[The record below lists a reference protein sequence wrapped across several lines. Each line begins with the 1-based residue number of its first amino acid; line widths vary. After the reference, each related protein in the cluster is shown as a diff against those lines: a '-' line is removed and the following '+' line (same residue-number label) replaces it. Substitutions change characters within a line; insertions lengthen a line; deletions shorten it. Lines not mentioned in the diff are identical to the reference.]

1 MILVTGANGH
11 FGSTAIN
18 FLIERGY
25 NKADIT
31 ALVRSEEKGAELKAK
46 GIAIRIGDYDNT
58 DSLVAAFQ
66 GIDKLLLVS
75 GTDLQNRTKQQT
87 NAVNAAKQAGVKHII
102 YTSFE
107 RKNETESSPIAMLG
121 SSHIQTEAAI
131 KQSGIPYTILRNNL
145 YLEFLPMV
153 FGEKIFETG
162 VFYPAGD
169 GRFAPA
175 SRIDMAEIAANILMQ
190 EGHENKEY
198 VISGTETVSF
208 REIASALSSVAG
220 KEIAYISPDKA
231 TYIAA
236 LTGAGVPEIYAGLF
250 AGFAEAIQ
258 QGELIPATTDIEK
271 ILGRKPQTMEAYIK
285 TVYGN
290 K

>member
-1 MILVTGANGH
+1 
-11 FGSTAIN
+11 
-18 FLIERGY
+18 
-25 NKADIT
+25 
-31 ALVRSEEKGAELKAK
+31 
-46 GIAIRIGDYDNT
+46 
-58 DSLVAAFQ
+58 
-66 GIDKLLLVS
+66 
-75 GTDLQNRTKQQT
+75 
-87 NAVNAAKQAGVKHII
+87 
-102 YTSFE
+102 
-107 RKNETESSPIAMLG
+107 
-121 SSHIQTEAAI
+121 
-131 KQSGIPYTILRNNL
+131 
-145 YLEFLPMV
+145 MV

-190 EGHENKEY
+190 EGHKNKEY
-198 VISGTETVSF
+198 VISGKETVSF
-208 REIASALSSVAG
+208 REIASALSNVTG

-258 QGELIPATTDIEK
+258 QGELIPATTDTEK
-271 ILGRKPQTMEAYIK
+271 LLGRKPQTMEAYIK

>member
-1 MILVTGANGH
+1 M
-11 FGSTAIN
+11 
-18 FLIERGY
+18 
-25 NKADIT
+25 
-31 ALVRSEEKGAELKAK
+31 
-46 GIAIRIGDYDNT
+46 
-58 DSLVAAFQ
+58 
-66 GIDKLLLVS
+66 VS

-107 RKNETESSPIAMLG
+107 RKNETDSSPIAMLG

-131 KQSGIPYTILRNNL
+131 KQSGITYTILRNNL

-153 FGEKIFETG
+153 FGEKVFETG
-162 VFYPAGD
+162 IFYPAGD

-198 VISGTETVSF
+198 IISGSETISF
-208 REIASALSSVAG
+208 AEVAGVLSNVAG
-220 KEIAYISPDKA
+220 KEIAYISPDRA

-250 AGFAEAIQ
+250 AGFAEAIE
-258 QGELIPATTDIEK
+258 QGELVPATTDTEK
-271 ILGRKPQTMEAYIK
+271 LLGRKPQTMEAYIK